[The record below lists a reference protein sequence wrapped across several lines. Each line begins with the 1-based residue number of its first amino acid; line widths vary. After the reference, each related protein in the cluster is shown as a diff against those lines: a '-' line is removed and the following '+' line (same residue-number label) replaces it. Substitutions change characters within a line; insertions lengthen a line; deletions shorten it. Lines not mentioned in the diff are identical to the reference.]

1 MRKNTLLIFTAFLL
15 VGGSFVFAE
24 YRNKQAKNIYN
35 SENSK
40 QALSLSAVSEID
52 STAKDI
58 DNDGDGSKDWEEI
71 LVGSNPNDPQSK
83 PSNIK
88 ASVTAD
94 ITKTAPEKLEPIDLV
109 SRDFFAR
116 YMELRQLGGANDKAS
131 QEELVARTTGNIV
144 LSEPAK
150 YKIDEIIVSPNSDA
164 LSIKSYAQEV
174 SLIFKNYSINS
185 RNEALIAKESVDA
198 EDPEKLKEIDPI
210 IKSYK
215 NIINALIKVSTPQSV
230 ATLHIDLLNSMN
242 SALFVAQS
250 FRDSEADA
258 LKGIQGV
265 AYYPIAAQNMYNSI
279 NAIKSYLNYTGIYE
293 NIF

>member
-88 ASVTAD
+88 SSVTAD

-131 QEELVARTTGNIV
+131 QEELVARTIRNINI
-144 LSEPAK
+144 STPAE
-150 YKIDEIIVSPNSDA
+150 YAASDIIVGSDNSKDA
-164 LSIKSYAQEV
+164 LVSYAKQINA
-174 SLIFKNYSINS
+174 IFKKYSISS
-185 RNEALIAKESVDA
+185 RHEAVIARDSIEKEDI
-198 EDPEKLKEIDPI
+198 EILKEIDPI
-210 IKSYK
+210 ILSYK
-215 NIINALIKVSTPQSV
+215 NILNSLVKVVVPPQLSS
-230 ATLHIDLLNSMN
+230 LHLELVNSMN
-242 SALFVAQS
+242 GSLFLAQS
-250 FRDSEADA
+250 FRDSGVDPV
-258 LKGIQGV
+258 KGMQAIASFPTIQV
-265 AYYPIAAQNMYNSI
+265 RLFESISATKNYYKNQ
-279 NAIKSYLNYTGIYE
+279 GIYE